1 MRRDNSLSRFRR
13 VFVSI
18 KPRSSRRA
26 AWLFCNYIRP
36 WRRRRLLRDS
46 YAGAFHFTFP
56 GARALSGWRGAD
68 HERARRGRFS
78 RCTASCAAGIF
89 PNARTFRA
97 PFPSRASRARPTC
110 GMARFSAASRRA
122 LRSTAGVVRHFL
134 WPYVE
139 PLLSIFGSASS
150 LFSAVSTL
158 ISTGS
163 LESAC
168 RGLQNR

>member
-97 PFPSRASRARPTC
+97 PFPSCVSRATNLRDGSLFGSEPPSVAQHCWRCTSFSVALRRASPLHFRV
-110 GMARFSAASRRA
+110 RFQLVLGGINANQHWLTRK
-122 LRSTAGVVRHFL
+122 
-134 WPYVE
+134 
-139 PLLSIFGSASS
+139 
-150 LFSAVSTL
+150 
-158 ISTGS
+158 
-163 LESAC
+163 C
-168 RGLQNR
+168 LQRFTK